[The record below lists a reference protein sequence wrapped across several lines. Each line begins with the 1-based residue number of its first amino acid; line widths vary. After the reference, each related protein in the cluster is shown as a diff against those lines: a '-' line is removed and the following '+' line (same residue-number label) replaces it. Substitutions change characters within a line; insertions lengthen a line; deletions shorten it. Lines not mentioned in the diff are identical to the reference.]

1 MMTTLTARPEAIT
14 FDPQQSALIVVD
26 MQNAYATPGGYLD
39 LAGFDVSTTRPVIA
53 NIQTAVTA
61 ARAAGM
67 LIIWFQNGW
76 DEQYVEAGG
85 PGSPNFHKSN
95 ALKTMR
101 KQPQLQGKLLAKGS
115 WDYQL
120 VDELVPQPGDI
131 VLPKPRNNRF
141 LQYAAGQHFAQPWN
155 TPSGFHRYRYQR
167 LRRID
172 ATRRL
177 FSGVF
182 RRGAGRRNS
191 PGGAGICAESCV
203 VQYRNLFWL
212 GQRRRNVLRRAFSHV
227 LCSYRLRSLTM
238 PKSVIIP
245 AGSSAPL
252 APFVP
257 GTLADGVVYVSG
269 TLAFDQHNNMLF
281 ADDPKAQ
288 TRHVLE
294 TIRKVIETAG
304 GTMADV
310 TFNSI
315 FITDWKNYAAI
326 NEIYAEF
333 FPGDK
338 PARFC
343 IQCGLVKPDAL
354 VEIATI
360 AHIAK

>member
-1 MMTTLTARPEAIT
+1 MTTLNARPEAIT
-14 FDPQQSALIVVD
+14 FDAQQSALIVVD
-26 MQNAYATPGGYLD
+26 MQNAYASKGGYLD
-39 LAGFDVSTTRPVIA
+39 LAGFDVSATQPVIE
-53 NIQTAVTA
+53 NIKTAVSA

-67 LIIWFQNGW
+67 LIVWFQNGW
-76 DEQYVEAGG
+76 DDQYVEAGG

-101 KQPQLQGKLLAKGS
+101 QRPELQARCWRK
-115 WDYQL
+115 
-120 VDELVPQPGDI
+120 
-131 VLPKPRNNRF
+131 
-141 LQYAAGQHFAQPWN
+141 AAGIINWWMSWYRKLAISYCRNRATAAFQYPLDSLLRSRGIRHLVFTGIATNVCVESTLRDGFFLEYFGVVLEDATHQAGPDFAQKAALFNIETFLAGSVTSPISATRWI
-155 TPSGFHRYRYQR
+155 PARPHR
-167 LRRID
+167 LRRT
-172 ATRRL
+172 A
-177 FSGVF
+177 
-182 RRGAGRRNS
+182 
-191 PGGAGICAESCV
+191 
-203 VQYRNLFWL
+203 
-212 GQRRRNVLRRAFSHV
+212 
-227 LCSYRLRSLTM
+227 M

-245 AGSSAPL
+245 PGTSTPI

-269 TLAFDQHNNMLF
+269 TLPFDKDNNVVF
-281 ADDPKAQ
+281 IDDPKAQ

-294 TIRKVIETAG
+294 TIKTVIETAG
-304 GTMADV
+304 GTMEDV

-343 IQCGLVKPDAL
+343 IQCGLVKPEAL
-354 VEIATI
+354 VEIATV